1 MARRDA
7 LLRLHKALMSR
18 RDELRRRLYGDL
30 NELRGSTATG
40 GAVGDSV
47 DQAFDA
53 GSEEVTSQIAELESR
68 ELHQIERALD
78 KLKHGSYG
86 ACEGCSKKIPVTRL
100 NALPFTTLCIECQRE
115 LELYG
120 SLERGG
126 AGSNWDKVSEVHAPI
141 EDQRELKLS
150 DIEMDIS
157 SR

>member
-7 LLRLHKALMSR
+7 LLRLHKALVSR
-18 RDELRRRLYGDL
+18 RDELNRRLYGDL
-30 NELRGSTATG
+30 DELRGSKASG
-40 GAVGDSV
+40 PVGDSV
-47 DQAFDA
+47 DQAFDS
-53 GSEEVTSQIAELESR
+53 GSEEVTSQIAELEAR
-68 ELHQIERALD
+68 ELNQIERALG

-86 ACEGCSKKIPVTRL
+86 ACEGCEKKIPVARL

-120 SLERGG
+120 SLERSGG
-126 AGSNWDKVSEVHAPI
+126 GTNWDKVSDSHAPL